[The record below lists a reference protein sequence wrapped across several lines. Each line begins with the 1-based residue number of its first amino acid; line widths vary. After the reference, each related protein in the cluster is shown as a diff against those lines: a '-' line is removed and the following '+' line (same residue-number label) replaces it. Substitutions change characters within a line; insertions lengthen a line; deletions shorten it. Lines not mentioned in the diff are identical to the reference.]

1 MQQRVALVRAFALGA
16 PFLLMDEPF
25 AALDEIT
32 RADMRHLL
40 AELCEPLS
48 TTVLFVTHSLAE
60 SVFLSDR
67 VAVLSTRPGRVVGIE
82 PIDAPPPATP
92 GTRGRPGVL
101 RVGIPAPAPPPRR
114 RWAMRQRSG
123 LWAAIG
129 LVTFLVCWQL
139 LVEVRD
145 IKPFVLLAPSEIFAE
160 IADHPSYWLEAT
172 WRTSWHTIV
181 GVAIAFSSAIL
192 IGAVLAAY
200 RPLEWAAQPV
210 LVLIMVTPWVAY
222 ITSVVLWLGRGTP
235 TILFMIA
242 FVTFPPFVFAAVLG
256 MRSADV
262 AAREVLASVEHAAP

>member
-1 MQQRVALVRAFALGA
+1 
-16 PFLLMDEPF
+16 
-25 AALDEIT
+25 
-32 RADMRHLL
+32 
-40 AELCEPLS
+40 
-48 TTVLFVTHSLAE
+48 
-60 SVFLSDR
+60 
-67 VAVLSTRPGRVVGIE
+67 
-82 PIDAPPPATP
+82 
-92 GTRGRPGVL
+92 
-101 RVGIPAPAPPPRR
+101 
-114 RWAMRQRSG
+114 MRQRSG

-129 LVTFLVCWQL
+129 LVTFLLLWEL

-145 IKPFVLLAPSEIFAE
+145 IKPFVLLAPSEIFRE

-181 GVAIAFSSAIL
+181 GVTIAFSSAVL

-256 MRSADV
+256 MRSADA
-262 AAREVLASVEHAAP
+262 AAREVLASVDTPRHEVLWRLRLPAALPSLFTAARFAVGLGLAAAYFSEGGSSSSDGSLGDVGRRAAANSTGYEILWGSIVCAAMLGVALLLGVTTLERRLLSWHDSQRIAIG